1 MKEKRS
7 QSILVAN
14 HFVEISPRVED
25 VEVER
30 VPVDEVTVVVEVVVV
45 DEDRE
50 EELMKTKARDQ
61 AKAQEGPRLTFE
73 TVHCN
78 RLDID
83 CIKRAL

>member
-1 MKEKRS
+1 M
-7 QSILVAN
+7 
-14 HFVEISPRVED
+14 ED

-30 VPVDEVTVVVEVVVV
+30 VPVDEVTVVVVVV

-61 AKAQEGPRLTFE
+61 AKAHEGPRLTFD